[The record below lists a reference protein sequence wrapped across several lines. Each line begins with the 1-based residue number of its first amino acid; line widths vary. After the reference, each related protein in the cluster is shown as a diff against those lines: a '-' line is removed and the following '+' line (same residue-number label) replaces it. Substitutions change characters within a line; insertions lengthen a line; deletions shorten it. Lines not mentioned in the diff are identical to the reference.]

1 MGSAFIEPRRDG
13 TVMLC
18 TEKWQQAVPDR
29 RHDNVE
35 QNIYQ
40 CGSMSEPVRIDKWLW
55 AARFFKTR
63 GLAVRA
69 IEGGKVRLNQQRV
82 KPAKD
87 LKPGD
92 ELVIQIG
99 ELEWTLNV
107 VELSERRGPAPVASR
122 LYAETAPS
130 HERRMAAV
138 EARRLQGAPPRHERG
153 RPTKKDRRM
162 IRRFTEEA

>member
-1 MGSAFIEPRRDG
+1 M
-13 TVMLC
+13 
-18 TEKWQQAVPDR
+18 TEKL
-29 RHDNVE
+29 
-35 QNIYQ
+35 
-40 CGSMSEPVRIDKWLW
+40 RIDKWLW

-63 GLAVRA
+63 SLAVRA
-69 IEGGKVRLNQQRV
+69 IEGGKVRLNQLRV

-99 ELEWTLNV
+99 ELEWTVNV

-122 LYAETAPS
+122 LYTETVPS
-130 HERRMAAV
+130 RERRMAAV
-138 EARRLQGAPPRHERG
+138 EARRLQGAPLRGERG

-162 IRRFTEEA
+162 IRRFTEGA